1 MATKFIGRGSVRSS
15 TAAYARA
22 WGEGANS
29 GDYEASDTVFVS
41 AEGARS
47 GRRTPDFDE
56 IQRAADAQATF
67 LTDTPTE
74 RSTRYNVGEREVA
87 AFLIERGYQEDGPG
101 VWTKTMPKRPQ
112 RRSAR
117 KAPAQRRSKRKRT
130 GRLLPP
136 SAPPVA
142 VAVSDTSRISW
153 RNLATP
159 SPKTLAKYV
168 VDEGGSCIDH
178 KTKRAARTQGR
189 CCQNLAIR
197 IKELAAERLT
207 KKARPGQLFS
217 EPERHFWERC
227 KPRPSKFKW
236 KGARKLPRS
245 EMMLSIIK
253 DGECIN
259 EVTKAPRSP
268 AACCQ
273 RLAATVQHKSYW
285 TDEEKDFWNRCE

>member
-1 MATKFIGRGSVRSS
+1 MATKFIGRGSGRSS

-22 WGEGANS
+22 WGERANS

-47 GRRTPDFDE
+47 GRCTPDFDE

-87 AFLIERGYQEDGPG
+87 AFLIERGYQEDDPG

-117 KAPAQRRSKRKRT
+117 KAPAQRRSERKRT

-136 SAPPVA
+136 STPQVA
-142 VAVSDTSRISW
+142 VGVSDTSRISW
-153 RNLATP
+153 QNLATP
-159 SPKTLAKYV
+159 SQKTLAKYV
-168 VDEGGSCIDH
+168 VAADGSCIDR
-178 KTKRAARTQGR
+178 KTKRQARTQGR
-189 CCQNLAIR
+189 CCQSLAIR
-197 IKELAAERLT
+197 VKEVAAERLK

-217 EPERHFWERC
+217 EAERHFWQRC
-227 KPRPSKFKW
+227 KAPPSKIKW
-236 KGARKLPRS
+236 KGTRKMPRA

-253 DGECIN
+253 NGECIN
-259 EVTKAPRSP
+259 EVTRAPRSP

-285 TDEEKDFWNRCE
+285 TDEEKDFWSRCE